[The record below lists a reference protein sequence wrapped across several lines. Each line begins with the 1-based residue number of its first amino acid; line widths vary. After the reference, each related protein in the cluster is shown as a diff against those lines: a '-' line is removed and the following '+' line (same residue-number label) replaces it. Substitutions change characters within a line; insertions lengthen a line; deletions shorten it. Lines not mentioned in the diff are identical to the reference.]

1 MTHFHTAV
9 ILVLAATSLVGCNAA
24 LPFTTSGL
32 PAPVSKPNHAEKY
45 FKNFHGKQFTE
56 QRLAPRGGSVSSTIR
71 GSPAFISSA
80 LIKDIGI
87 TTITYM
93 IADFFSNFLQHPT
106 QKMDYGVLNRF
117 FGREVDQKWWG
128 TRTEHIVGVA
138 GCLAITDHASQ
149 AIFKNVLGTPLSFAN
164 SPASFVA
171 HTFFFIFAGVTIY
184 VGADAALNPNH
195 KEGTRM
201 DTFKEETYNTYV
213 GTNTAWFE
221 PYVPGVV
228 GKIAGA
234 AAAGSWL
241 GSSLLPATLAYA
253 TVKGVGWN
261 DWGNNGLTDH
271 EIKLNAK
278 DLE

>member
-1 MTHFHTAV
+1 MSHLHTA
-9 ILVLAATSLVGCNAA
+9 LVLLLAVTSLVGSNAA
-24 LPFTTSGL
+24 LPFTRSGL
-32 PAPVSKPNHAEKY
+32 PAPVYKPNHAEE
-45 FKNFHGKQFTE
+45 FIKNFQE

-71 GSPAFISSA
+71 DSSAFISPA
-80 LIKDIGI
+80 LVKAIGT

-106 QKMDYGVLNRF
+106 QKMDYGVFNKF
-117 FGREVDQKWWG
+117 IGREVDQKWWG

-149 AIFKNVLGTPLSFAN
+149 AIFKNILSKPLCFAN

-171 HTFFFIFAGVTIY
+171 HTFFFIFTGVVAY
-184 VGADAALNPNH
+184 VGVDAALNPNH
-195 KEGTRM
+195 AEGTRM
-201 DTFKEETYNTYV
+201 STFKEETYNTYV

-261 DWGNNGLTDH
+261 DWGNSGLTDH
-271 EIKLNAK
+271 EVKLNTK
-278 DLE
+278 CTFD